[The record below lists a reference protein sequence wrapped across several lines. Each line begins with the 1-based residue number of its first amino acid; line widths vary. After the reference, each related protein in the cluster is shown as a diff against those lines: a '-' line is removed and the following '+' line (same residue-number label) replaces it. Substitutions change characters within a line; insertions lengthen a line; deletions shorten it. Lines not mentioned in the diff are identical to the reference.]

1 MISSAAYLCYLAIG
15 APVSF
20 AIEPMP
26 LDRAL
31 AKISAE
37 SGLKLA
43 TTSAM
48 GSAVVQVSVSE
59 VEPDALLARLAQVVG
74 GTWRT
79 ESDGTM
85 RLYDDTVRTKQ
96 LARDALAAR
105 TKKFDDEIAR
115 MKKELEEAGDFDP
128 AKFKQEAG
136 VVTEESNEGGERR
149 VATRMG
155 GANFRMT
162 SMPGGRAIVRAI
174 AAMNGRD
181 FAAIA
186 EGQRVVF
193 SSAPTAMQKR
203 MGGNPLRDAQTFLG
217 EELAFRNSMPRWGPE
232 GRPGSANQP
241 DQPAQPP
248 SVAKVFLIANGEQD
262 SVRLEYFAASA
273 NGTVLGRGFLS
284 LGASMDF
291 DAGPAGPAEAQKSAP
306 QDGIEVSEAAREA
319 AHALMRPGAGF
330 GGIVTATAVSMS
342 FSGEEDSVFVLG
354 SPTEG
359 TERAAAG
366 ATLLAMLAKPSKH
379 DPLSLFAGEAVK
391 YSVGEGDLVACLPDS
406 LLSYAASAIV
416 RERSGKAF
424 LGDQASPIRVNRAD
438 GWTVVEPKDLLRS
451 RAERADRHDLEL
463 LASNTAKNGVM
474 RLADLA
480 RYSLDAPSVPGGV
493 DAAVIVALD
502 HGAEQRFDDVYGDSR
517 AALQVFGRLQGPD
530 FAALESKIPKP
541 LVGLSGAVQAVAGM
555 VYNSDD
561 GPDVRRQSGGGRPP
575 GPAAQ
580 TLELAIQVQ
589 GRGNGA
595 PLIQR
600 FGNRSM
606 LDERTEVLPTGL
618 PGGSALTLSTSRRD
632 VLYAFSPGSGSG
644 RYTSPE
650 QLGREAAMRD
660 MFASRGENVPGFS
673 NRGTESYA
681 PTSETRYTLT
691 FLLAPNITMT
701 RTLVDPAKADTT
713 SGTAANLLPDAFRR
727 AYEKSYEEAKARMD
741 GRGRQRERARGS
753 GNPPPPNP

>member
-1 MISSAAYLCYLAIG
+1 
-15 APVSF
+15 
-20 AIEPMP
+20 
-26 LDRAL
+26 
-31 AKISAE
+31 
-37 SGLKLA
+37 
-43 TTSAM
+43 
-48 GSAVVQVSVSE
+48 
-59 VEPDALLARLAQVVG
+59 VVG
-74 GTWRT
+74 GAWRT

-105 TKKFDDEIAR
+105 TQKFDDEIAR
-115 MKKELEEAGDFDP
+115 MKKELEEAGEFDP

-155 GANFRMT
+155 GANFKMT

-203 MGGNPLRDAQTFLG
+203 MGGNPLRDAQTFLN
-217 EELAFRNSMPRWGPE
+217 EELAFRNSMPRRGPE
-232 GRPGSANQP
+232 GRPGGANQP

-248 SVAKVFLIANGEQD
+248 TVAKVFLIANGEQD
-262 SVRLEYFAASA
+262 SVRLEYFAAGA
-273 NGTVLGRGFLS
+273 NGAVLGRGFLS
-284 LGASMDF
+284 LGDSVDF
-291 DAGPAGPAEAQKSAP
+291 DALPAGPANAQKLAAP
-306 QDGIEVSEAAREA
+306 QDSIQVSEAAREA
-319 AHALMRPGAGF
+319 AHALMRPGGGF
-330 GGIVTATAVSMS
+330 GGIVTATTVSMS
-342 FSGEEDSVFVLG
+342 FSGDEDSVFVLG
-354 SPTEG
+354 SPNEG
-359 TERAAAG
+359 PERAAAG
-366 ATLLAMLAKPSKH
+366 ATLLEMLAKPSKH
-379 DPLSLFAGEAVK
+379 DPLSLFAGEAVRV
-391 YSVGEGDLVACLPDS
+391 SVGEGDLVACLPDS
-406 LLSYAASAIV
+406 LLSHAAYAIV
-416 RERSGKAF
+416 REKSGKAF
-424 LGDQASPIRVNRAD
+424 LGDEASPIQVKEEE
-438 GWTVVEPKDLLRS
+438 GWTLVEPKDLLRS

-480 RYSLDAPSVPGGV
+480 RYSLGAPAVPGGV
-493 DAAVIVALD
+493 DAAVVVALD

-561 GPDVRRQSGGGRPP
+561 GPDVRRQTSGERPP
-575 GPAAQ
+575 SPPAQ
-580 TLELAIQVQ
+580 TLELAIQVR
-589 GRGNGA
+589 GGGNGA
-595 PLIQR
+595 PMMQR

-701 RTLVDPAKADTT
+701 RTLVDPAKADTAAGT
-713 SGTAANLLPDAFRR
+713 SANLLPDAFRR
-727 AYEKSYEEAKARMD
+727 SYEKAYEEAKARMD
-741 GRGRQRERARGS
+741 GRGRQRERARGA